1 MPRITTAH
9 EHAQREKILR
19 AANNCFG
26 RRGYHQ
32 TTIQDI
38 CDEAELSKG
47 GLYTYFRSKED
58 ILGAVVENS
67 VRTTLSEA
75 KAAAASGRS
84 ALHRLDRV
92 AEVTIAR
99 LISGNSHA
107 ASPQLLLEIWA
118 EASKNPEIK
127 AQCSRAYDEWRAFLT
142 GLLRDGIAR
151 GEIKAWVD
159 PDSLAAILLAVFD
172 GLSLQEGI
180 TAAKVRWPEIATM
193 LRRGLVEG
201 IIAGETSG

>member
-1 MPRITTAH
+1 MPRITT
-9 EHAQREKILR
+9 EREQSQRDKILR
-19 AANNCFG
+19 AANTCFG

-58 ILGAVVENS
+58 ILAAVVGNS

-75 KAAAASGRS
+75 KAAAASAET
-84 ALHRLDRV
+84 ALRRLDRV

-127 AQCSRAYDEWRAFLT
+127 AQCTRAYDEWRAFLSQ
-142 GLLRDGIAR
+142 LLRDGIAC
-151 GEIKAWVD
+151 GEIKPWVD
-159 PDSLAAILLAVFD
+159 PESLAAILLAVFD

-180 TAAKVRWPEIATM
+180 TAAKVRWSEIATM
-193 LRRGLVEG
+193 LRQGLVEG
-201 IIAGETSG
+201 IIAGEITG